1 MTKSIIISGPPA
13 IGKTTVAK
21 QLALEFGLK
30 YLSGGDALKQIAKDE
45 GFQAEGD
52 DWWDTSE
59 GMNFL
64 HQRAQNSEFDKKVDE
79 KLIDLFNKGRMVITS
94 YTLPWLV
101 DDGIKI
107 WLDGSHQSSAN
118 RMKGRDNLTKEDALE
133 ITKKRYDENRAL
145 YKKIYNFDFGVDKSV
160 FDKVI
165 DTNSLDAAQ
174 VTAEKVAEQ
183 TICNQENEIFLWAWY
198 FLSSIAFSG
207 MIMKLTKTTMDLG

>member
-30 YLSGGDALKQIAKDE
+30 YLSGGDALKQIAKEE

-118 RMKGRDNLTKEDALE
+118 RMKIRDNMTKDDALE
-133 ITKKRYDENRAL
+133 ITKKRYDENKIL
-145 YKKIYNFDFGVDKSV
+145 YKKLYNFDYGEDKSV

-165 DTNSLDAAQ
+165 NTNDLG
-174 VTAEKVAEQ
+174 AEQ
-183 TICNQENEIFLWAWY
+183 VYEITK
-198 FLSSIAFSG
+198 STVK
-207 MIMKLTKTTMDLG
+207 KLL